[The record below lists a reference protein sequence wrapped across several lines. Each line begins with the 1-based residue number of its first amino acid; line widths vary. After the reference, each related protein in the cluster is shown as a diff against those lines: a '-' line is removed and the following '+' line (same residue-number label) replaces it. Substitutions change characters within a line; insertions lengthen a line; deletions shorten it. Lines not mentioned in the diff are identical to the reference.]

1 MTSYDQVLDLGHC
14 FHFVFCC
21 LKRQLGTKQ
30 IGVSRGNR
38 WIFYLF
44 LKGELRILGE
54 FVYIYI

>member
-21 LKRQLGTKQ
+21 LKRQLGTKHV
-30 IGVSRGNR
+30 GGFRGKHVDVS
-38 WIFYLF
+38 FF

-54 FVYIYI
+54 FVYI